1 MSNQQQLSAI
11 VDKLF
16 NYKTDNYIFIYT
28 PPKVG
33 STTLVS
39 SLRLS
44 LGAGFSVIHIH
55 DETMLQVL
63 TGITNVSINDIIKYL
78 SDSGKTVYVID
89 VYRTLIERK
98 MSEFFEKISPYHF
111 NNSEEN
117 INKYSIKRVTERF
130 NKLFPHLE
138 NGDHYMDKYNLPN
151 PEPFDF
157 KKKFLVQK
165 VNNAFYVKLRLCD
178 SLMWG
183 VFLSTIFGSEIVIV
197 SDYQSSQ
204 KTIGDLYA
212 RFKNE
217 YALPSNFLETIR
229 NCNQMRLYYSEEE
242 RKQYIDMWAMKT
254 CGPITPYTPEEYK
267 FYINLCLE
275 NQYINDIHAEH
286 YIDNG
291 CFCKLC
297 SSKLSSLF
305 LKAKHGEKIDRIV
318 HTEVI
323 NERNQIINNKIN
335 EINEINKT
343 IYAKNKMTHAKNKTI
358 CAKNNAKFI
367 PKQFN
372 INLYQ

>member
-1 MSNQQQLSAI
+1 MSNHQQISMV

-16 NYKTDNYIFIYT
+16 SYKTDNYIFIYT

-63 TGITNVSINDIIKYL
+63 TGITNVSINDIIKHL
-78 SDSGKTVYVID
+78 ADIGKTVHVID
-89 VYRTLIERK
+89 VYRTPIERK

-117 INKYSIKRVTERF
+117 INKYSIRRVTERF
-130 NKLFPHLE
+130 NNVFPHLE
-138 NGDHYMDKYNLPN
+138 NGDHYMDKYNLPT
-151 PEPFDF
+151 PAEFDF
-157 KKKFLVQK
+157 NKKYLVQK
-165 VNNAFYVKLRLCD
+165 VNNVTYVKLRLCD
-178 SLMWG
+178 SAMWG
-183 VFLSTIFGSEIVIV
+183 GFLSAIFGSEVV
-197 SDYQSSQ
+197 VVTDYQSSQ
-204 KTIGDLYA
+204 KIIGDLYA

-217 YALPSNFLETIR
+217 YVLPANFLETIR

-242 RKQYIDMWAMKT
+242 RKQYLDMWSAKT
-254 CGPITPYTPEEYK
+254 GEHFTPYTSEEYN

-275 NQYINDIHAEH
+275 NQYINDIQVEH

-291 CFCKLC
+291 CFCNLC
-297 SSKLSSLF
+297 SSKRSAMF
-305 LKAKHGEKIDRIV
+305 LKAKRGENIDRIV
-318 HTEVI
+318 HTDVV
-323 NERNQIINNKIN
+323 NERNQNINNKIN
-335 EINEINKT
+335 KINEINKT
-343 IYAKNKMTHAKNKTI
+343 IYAKNKAMLSKNKTT

-367 PKQFN
+367 PNQFN

>member
-1 MSNQQQLSAI
+1 MSNHQEISTI

-16 NYKTDNYIFIYT
+16 SYKSDKYIFIYT

-39 SLRLS
+39 SLRMS
-44 LGAGFSVIHIH
+44 LGAGCSVIHIH

-63 TGITNVSINDIIKYL
+63 TGITNISINDIIKYL
-78 SDSGKTVYVID
+78 SDIGKTVYVID
-89 VYRTLIERK
+89 VYRTPIERK

-111 NNSEEN
+111 NNSEDN
-117 INKYSIKRVTERF
+117 INRYSIKRVADRF
-130 NKLFPHLE
+130 NKLFPHLD

-151 PEPFDF
+151 PAQFDF
-157 KKKFLVQK
+157 KKKYLVQN
-165 VNNAFYVKLRLCD
+165 VNNIVYVKLRLCD
-178 SLMWG
+178 SSIWG
-183 VFLSTIFGSEIVIV
+183 EILSTIFGSEVVIV

-204 KTIGDLYA
+204 KTIGDLYI

-217 YALPSNFLETIR
+217 YQLPVNFLETIR
-229 NCNQMRLYYSEEE
+229 DCNQMRLYYSEEE
-242 RKQYIDMWAMKT
+242 RKQYLDMWAVKT
-254 CGPITPYTPEEYK
+254 CGPITPYTSEEFK

-275 NQYINDIHAEH
+275 NQYINDIQAEH

-291 CFCKLC
+291 CFCRLC
-297 SSKLSSLF
+297 SSKRSAMF
-305 LKAKHGEKIDRIV
+305 LKAKRGEKIERIV
-318 HTEVI
+318 HTEVV
-323 NERNQIINNKIN
+323 NERKQNINNKIN

-343 IYAKNKMTHAKNKTI
+343 IYAKNKHMYAKNSS
-358 CAKNNAKFI
+358 KFT

>member
-1 MSNQQQLSAI
+1 MSNHQQISTI

-16 NYKTDNYIFIYT
+16 SNKTDNYIFIYT

-44 LGAGFSVIHIH
+44 LGARFSVIHIH
-55 DETMLQVL
+55 DETMLHVL

-78 SDSGKTVYVID
+78 SAIGKTVYVID
-89 VYRTLIERK
+89 VYRTPIERK

-111 NNSEEN
+111 NNSEES
-117 INKYSIKRVTERF
+117 INQYSIKRITDRF
-130 NKLFPHLE
+130 NKVFPHLE
-138 NGDHYMDKYNLPN
+138 NGDHYIDKYNI
-151 PEPFDF
+151 PEPAPFDL
-157 KKKFLVQK
+157 KKKYLVQR
-165 VNNAFYVKLRLCD
+165 VNNVVYVKLRLCD
-178 SLMWG
+178 SSMWG
-183 VFLSTIFGSEIVIV
+183 VFLSTIFGSEIAVV

-204 KTIGDLYA
+204 KIIGDLYA

-217 YALPSNFLETIR
+217 YTLPVNFLETIR

-242 RKQYIDMWAMKT
+242 RNQYLDIWAAKT
-254 CGPITPYTPEEYK
+254 CAQVTPYTSEEYK

-275 NQYINDIHAEH
+275 NQYINDIRVEH

-297 SSKLSSLF
+297 SSKRSAMF
-305 LKAKHGEKIDRIV
+305 LKAKRGEKIDRIV

-323 NERNQIINNKIN
+323 NERNQNINNKIN

-343 IYAKNKMTHAKNKTI
+343 IYAKNKMTHSKNKTI